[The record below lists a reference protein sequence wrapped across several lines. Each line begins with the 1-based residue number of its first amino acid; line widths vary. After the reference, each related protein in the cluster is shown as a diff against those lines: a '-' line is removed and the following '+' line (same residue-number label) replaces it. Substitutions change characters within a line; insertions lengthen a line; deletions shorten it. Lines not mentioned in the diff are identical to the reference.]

1 MKILKYFLV
10 MIFITSVGY
19 AQNVK
24 ITDFNIPTSTAKQM
38 LVGGSYNWAQTGDSV
53 TTNQFNVN
61 GAFNT
66 FYTSLPFS
74 WDLALNASLSG
85 KYGDSTRA
93 AYNLVANINK
103 YFSQKSAA
111 FYYGG
116 LTSSY
121 LRKTEFG
128 IQNRPEINV
137 EGGVGYGRL
146 VNATSMAKAIR
157 IDEDLRKFGVTTSF
171 MPKTTMQEIARI
183 IDRESE
189 YKTTYKSIYEY
200 KIIGDILKEIQAS
213 GVAGEFVNSSLSYFR
228 IREVLFG
235 INQFINPRY
244 YGGDIRA
251 GVGYTLLTRNDSLKN
266 PSAFLNLQGRYSYPI
281 DLHQQLNLIAGAR
294 TPFDSLFGTLVQGTG
309 NINYSYNLTNRIS
322 FIAGYTINLT
332 QQVDNITTFDSLGV
346 PSVSGVVRDFS
357 TANHIF
363 TAGFNF
369 YLENYITLSITA
381 GLNKDHEQ
389 LADKYT
395 NVSAIFTVF

>member
-1 MKILKYFLV
+1 MKILKYILV
-10 MIFITSVGY
+10 MLFITSVAY
-19 AQNVK
+19 SQNVK

-38 LVGGSYNWAQTGDSV
+38 LVGGSWNWAQTGDSV

-74 WDLALNASLSG
+74 WDINVNAALNQ
-85 KYGDSTRA
+85 KYGDSLDARYTF
-93 AYNLVANINK
+93 VANFNK

-111 FYYGG
+111 FYYLGA
-116 LTSSY
+116 TSSY
-121 LRKTEFG
+121 LRKIEYG
-128 IQNRPEINV
+128 IENRPEIAIQ
-137 EGGVGYGRL
+137 GGFGFGRL

-157 IDEDLRKFGVTTSF
+157 IDEDLRKYGVTTAY

-200 KIIGDILKEIQAS
+200 KIVGDILKEIQAS

-244 YGGDIRA
+244 YGGDIRL
-251 GVGYTLLTRNDSLKN
+251 GVGYTLLSRNDSIPN
-266 PSAFLNLQGRYSYPI
+266 NGFMNSQARYSIPL
-281 DLHQQLNLIAGAR
+281 DLHQQLNFILGAR
-294 TPFDSLFGTLVQGTG
+294 TPFDSLFGKLYEGAANV
-309 NINYSYNLTNRIS
+309 NYSYNLTNRIS
-322 FIAGYTINLT
+322 FLAGYTLNLT
-332 QQVDNITTFDSLGV
+332 QQVDNRSIDSSGTILLG
-346 PSVSGVVRDFS
+346 GIARDFS
-357 TANHIF
+357 TGNHVF

-369 YLENYITLSITA
+369 YLENYITLSINA
-381 GLNKDHEQ
+381 GITKNHSEA
-389 LADKYT
+389 ADKFS
-395 NVSAIFTVF
+395 NVTAIFTVF